1 VVLVGRSVVEYG
13 QYVIDGVVF
22 LDVGVV
28 DRQRGYQHHVIV
40 IVVGGRVFV
49 VVVVIRVTLFGRGRL
64 DVGRGRSGLPD
75 VGHRVRGLG
84 HRRRRRRRRRIR
96 RLLDGGRRVAV
107 IHFGR
112 NLVVGERLL
121 MVIMMVLMLVVV
133 TAVCGVLLH
142 DVRHVGHRR
151 QPVAVG
157 LHQGSE
163 VTEQIVRPVSVLHSR
178 PVAVHQYGVGHRLLE
193 RQWRQVVVVRAGRRG
208 SGRDGRGRGR
218 ALLDRGRHFYAGRKS
233 ATGAEQEHVHAR
245 PDHRTAQLRAL
256 VVEHAHA
263 GSGSGSRRG
272 GDRHI
277 VLERMIVV
285 FAGARY
291 DSVAAKLPATG

>member
-1 VVLVGRSVVEYG
+1 MKVRSREVVAGRGGSGRRRRAVIVGGRTVVMLRRRRRRGPGDRERGRPVSRRLGIAVIDGAPRVQRRWRLAGRLHLVDLVRRRRVHRVRVVLVGWRVVEYR

-28 DRQRGYQHHVIV
+28 DRQRGYQHHVVV

-49 VVVVIRVTLFGRGRL
+49 VVVVISVTLFGCGRL
-64 DVGRGRSGLPD
+64 DGGRGRSGLPD
-75 VGHRVRGLG
+75 VGHGVRGLG
-84 HRRRRRRRRRIR
+84 HRRRRRRRIR
-96 RLLDGGRRVAV
+96 RLLDGGRRVTV

-133 TAVCGVLLH
+133 TAVRGVLLH

-157 LHQGSE
+157 LHQGCE
-163 VTEQIVRPVSVLHSR
+163 VTEQIVRPVSVLHGR

-193 RQWRQVVVVRAGRRG
+193 R
-208 SGRDGRGRGR
+208 
-218 ALLDRGRHFYAGRKS
+218 
-233 ATGAEQEHVHAR
+233 
-245 PDHRTAQLRAL
+245 
-256 VVEHAHA
+256 
-263 GSGSGSRRG
+263 
-272 GDRHI
+272 
-277 VLERMIVV
+277 
-285 FAGARY
+285 
-291 DSVAAKLPATG
+291 